1 MYPTGDRRLPDHA
14 RARRLAALDRRR
26 HLRDAAGHGV
36 YVAAL
41 FDAVES
47 TYDRFTR
54 TFSFGMDGRWKRAAL
69 DLARAGTAPDATCV
83 DLATGTGDLAAGAAA
98 MAPRGRVIALDFSR
112 GMLGAA
118 RHRLGP
124 ATRVRLAGG
133 DMMRLPL
140 AAGTADIVTA
150 GYGFRNVTDP
160 STAAAEVHRV
170 LRPGGL
176 LVTLDFYRPP
186 SRVWRGLFV
195 NYLRVAGA
203 LVGWVWHGVPAT
215 YGYIAPSLDGWL
227 TAAEF
232 TALLER
238 QGFRVERVR
247 THLGGGIAIH
257 AARKPRAP

>member
-1 MYPTGDRRLPDHA
+1 MHRTGDQRLPDSGPA
-14 RARRLAALDRRR
+14 RCLAGLDRRR

-41 FDAVES
+41 FDAVGPS
-47 TYDRFTR
+47 YDRFTR
-54 TFSFGMDGRWKRAAL
+54 VFSFGMDARWKREVL
-69 DLARAGTAPDATCV
+69 EFARGGMRRDATCV
-83 DLATGTGDLAAGAAA
+83 DLATGTGDLAAGVADAA
-98 MAPRGRVIALDFSR
+98 PQGRVVGLDFSE
-112 GMLGAA
+112 GMLAAA
-118 RHRLGP
+118 RRRLGP
-124 ATRVRLAGG
+124 ATSVRLAGG

-140 AAGTADIVTA
+140 AAGSTDLVTA

-160 STAAAEVHRV
+160 SAAAAEVHRV
-170 LRPGGL
+170 LRPGGV
-176 LVTLDFYRPP
+176 LVTLDFYKPP

-238 QGFRVERVR
+238 QGLRVEGVR

-257 AARKPRAP
+257 AARKPPAP